1 MQNLQCVS
9 FHSPLP
15 TPVSVME
22 EVPSEGRYCSACR
35 HGFSLLDLG
44 WKEAAETDVPYMKCL
59 NCVFVIVLFF
69 PLLMGGGEWG
79 MFSVCGA
86 EDLKAQHILLFE
98 LGARQKEKQ
107 PLWGVV

>member
-9 FHSPLP
+9 FHSRLP
-15 TPVSVME
+15 TPVSVKE
-22 EVPSEGRYCSACR
+22 EVLSEGRYCSACR

-44 WKEAAETDVPYMKCL
+44 WKEAAETDVPYMKCPDY
-59 NCVFVIVLFF
+59 VFVILFF

-86 EDLKAQHILLFE
+86 DDLVDYQGSAHT
-98 LGARQKEKQ
+98 A
-107 PLWGVV
+107 V

>member
-9 FHSPLP
+9 FHSRLP

-22 EVPSEGRYCSACR
+22 EVLSEGRYCSACR

-44 WKEAAETDVPYMKCL
+44 WKEAAETDVPYMKCP
-59 NCVFVIVLFF
+59 NCVFVLVLFF

-86 EDLKAQHILLFE
+86 DVLVDYQGSAHT
-98 LGARQKEKQ
+98 A
-107 PLWGVV
+107 V